1 MKPHANIVIIGGG
14 IVGCSTAY
22 HLAKMGCKDVVVLE
36 KADITH
42 GSTWHAAGLVGQL
55 RSSRSITQ
63 MLKYSVDLYSKLE
76 AETGQPTGWKAV
88 GGIKI
93 ASSEDRMKE
102 LLRGATMAKS
112 FGLEME
118 VLTPKE
124 TQERFPFISL
134 DGVVG
139 SINLPTD
146 GQADP
151 SMLTQALA
159 KGARDGG
166 VTFERGTRV
175 LSIDVEDGEAKRIH
189 TDKGDITADVVVN
202 CAGMWARELGQM
214 VGVNVPLIPV
224 QHQYLVTEAIDGM
237 PDNLPTMRDPDNLVY
252 YKQEIDGLVMGGYEQ
267 GPIPW
272 ATRGIPK
279 DFGQQLFGEDY
290 DQFETLMEG
299 ALIRTP
305 VIGTVGV
312 RRMING
318 PESFTTDGNFIMG
331 RAPELKNFFVAAGF
345 NAHGIAAGGGAGK
358 MMAEWI
364 LHGEPSLNL
373 WVVDIRRFGGYHK
386 GVKYV
391 TERTSELYG
400 KHYTM
405 GWPHEEHDSAR
416 GIRRSPLYDT
426 LKDKGACFGAK
437 FGWERA
443 NWFAPKGV
451 EPKDIYTF
459 GRPNWDEHVAAE
471 HKAIRERVALIDQ
484 TPFSKIEVSGS
495 GAFAYLQSLTAN
507 NIDKPVG
514 GLTYTQ
520 LCNEKGGIEAD
531 LTIGRVAEDRFYL
544 VTGTAFGT
552 HDMDWINR
560 HKPAGD
566 RVHVRDVTSS
576 RGVINVCGPNAR
588 KLLERVTDADI
599 SHEGFPF
606 GTCRDIVVG
615 YAPVLALRVTYV
627 GELGWELHIPT
638 EYVACVYEAL
648 WEAGQDLGVVNAGYR
663 AIESCRLEKGYRYWS
678 TDLTPEETP
687 YQAGLGFCVDL
698 DCGDFLGRDALVKA
712 KADGPTKR
720 LCCFTIDN
728 YVPMH
733 GGETI
738 LRDGEPLGVV
748 TSAGFGHTVGK
759 TIAYGYLPA
768 GESKHD
774 AYVIEVMGEPYTAMR
789 HTGALY
795 DKKRERVLV

>member
-1 MKPHANIVIIGGG
+1 MKSHANVVIIGGG

-22 HLAKMGCKDVVVLE
+22 HLAKMGCKDVVVVE
-36 KADITH
+36 KAELTH

-63 MLKYSVDLYSKLE
+63 MLKYSVELYDKLE

-112 FGLEME
+112 FGLEMH

-124 TQERFPFISL
+124 TQDRFPFISL

-139 SINLPTD
+139 SIMLPTD

-151 SMLTQALA
+151 SMLTQAMA

-175 LSIDVEDGEAKRIH
+175 LSIEVQDGEAKRVV

-237 PDNLPTMRDPDNLVY
+237 PDDLPTMRDPDNLVY

-279 DFGQQLFGEDY
+279 DFGQQLFAEDY

-299 ALIRTP
+299 ALLRTP
-305 VIGTVGV
+305 VIGSVGV

-364 LHGEPSLNL
+364 LNGEPSLNL

-426 LKDKGACFGAK
+426 LKTHGASYGSK

-443 NWFAPKGV
+443 NWFAPDGV
-451 EPKDIYTF
+451 EPVDEHTF
-459 GRPNWDEHVAAE
+459 GKPNWHGHVGNE

-495 GAFAYLQSLTAN
+495 GAFEYLQFLAAN

-520 LCNEKGGIEAD
+520 LCNDKGGIESD
-531 LTIGRVAEDRFYL
+531 LTIGRIGDDRFYII
-544 VTGTAFGT
+544 TGTAFGV

-560 HKPAGD
+560 HKPAGNS
-566 RVHVRDVTSS
+566 VHVRDVTSS
-576 RGVINVCGPNAR
+576 RGVINVCGPDSR
-588 KLLERVTDADI
+588 RLLEKISDADL
-599 SHEGFPF
+599 SSESFPF
-606 GTCRDIVVG
+606 GTCREIVVD
-615 YAPVLALRVTYV
+615 YAPVLALRITYV

-638 EYVACVYEAL
+638 EYVAGVYDAL
-648 WEAGQDLGVVNAGYR
+648 WEAGQELGITNAGYR

-678 TDLTPEETP
+678 TDLTPDVTP
-687 YQAGLGFCVDL
+687 YEAGLGFCVDL
-698 DCGDFLGRDALVKA
+698 DCGDFKGRDALTKVKA
-712 KADGPTKR
+712 EGPTQR
-720 LCCFTIDN
+720 LVCFTIDE
-728 YVPMH
+728 YVPML

-738 LRDGEPLGVV
+738 LRDGQPLGVV
-748 TSAGFGHTVGK
+748 TSAGFGHTVEK
-759 TIAYGYLPA
+759 TLAYGYVPTDQ
-768 GESKHD
+768 SRHD
-774 AYVIEVMGEPYTAMR
+774 DYTIEVMGKPHAATRQA
-789 HTGALY
+789 GALY
-795 DKKRERVLV
+795 DKKRERILA